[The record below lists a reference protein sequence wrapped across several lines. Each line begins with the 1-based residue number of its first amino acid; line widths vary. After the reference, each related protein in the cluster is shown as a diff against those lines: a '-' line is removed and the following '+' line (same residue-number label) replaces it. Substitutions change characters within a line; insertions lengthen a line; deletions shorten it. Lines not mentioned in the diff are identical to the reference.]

1 MIFESR
7 FISNVTERIAQQISD
22 LHTELGSGSAV
33 IANDAA
39 ATGMKC
45 VRIIGKIE
53 GLKAALIHIK
63 QIEEEMSGK
72 SEKKKREDN

>member
-22 LHTELGSGSAV
+22 LHTELGNGSAV
-33 IANDAA
+33 LSNDAA

-45 VRIIGKIE
+45 IRIIGKIE
-53 GLKAALIHIK
+53 GLKSALIHIK

-72 SEKKKREDN
+72 GEKRKRDE